1 MPLPP
6 PGGPPFLGDGHQVA
20 NFLAS
25 FVPVGGELLPPETIS
40 LELGGAGTRDSMAA
54 LAGRQRR
61 TSLAA
66 GSATSLLKDIV
77 MDVAIAV
84 TKSPGSWATPA
95 SRPADWQEA
104 RHRLNDFDR
113 VMSAG
118 QISTS
123 ASGRNA
129 VHKVVYLGSKPSD
142 EAVAQAASSVVLAP
156 LTGQRAFTL
165 EQVASASAKGDAI
178 AETARICQTHG
189 VPGWASQFSSLQA
202 DAPLGGVETADGK
215 AGDSLIPNSISR
227 AHDGLGRWAA
237 EQIGLWNGV
246 GRMKFG
252 SGAEPLSVGMPNSEG
267 A

>member
-1 MPLPP
+1 
-6 PGGPPFLGDGHQVA
+6 
-20 NFLAS
+20 
-25 FVPVGGELLPPETIS
+25 
-40 LELGGAGTRDSMAA
+40 
-54 LAGRQRR
+54 
-61 TSLAA
+61 
-66 GSATSLLKDIV
+66 
-77 MDVAIAV
+77 
-84 TKSPGSWATPA
+84 
-95 SRPADWQEA
+95 
-104 RHRLNDFDR
+104 
-113 VMSAG
+113 MSAG

-156 LTGQRAFTL
+156 LTEQRAFTL

-227 AHDGLGRWAA
+227 AQHDGLGRWAA